1 MAVNVWCVHALVN
14 IDLSI
19 NMETKKA
26 AWLDAAEAVAA
37 LGVSR
42 ATLYAYVSRG
52 RIRSEA
58 APGGERR
65 RRYSRD
71 DIERLAARSRER
83 RNPEK
88 AAEQALHWGLPI
100 LESAITLIADERIYY
115 RGHDASLCARERSV
129 ADVAALLWTGTAD
142 GAALA
147 PPPPRARADR
157 SGRRNDLS
165 FIAAAQSALALASAA
180 DPLAYDLRPH
190 AVAQTGWRILWL
202 LTRLAAG
209 DPRGAST
216 IDAALAAAW
225 GVPRSAD
232 LLRAA
237 LVACADHELNVSTFT
252 ARCVASAGA
261 SPYNVVIAGLAA
273 LEGTKHGGATS
284 RMDASW
290 DALRRS
296 ADLRA
301 AFAERLRRG
310 ELIEGFG
317 HPLYPGGDPRAALL
331 LSLLPKGKAAT
342 FARELAAAARAVIGE
357 APTVDFALVAVARAL
372 GLPGGAALTLF
383 AIGRTI
389 GWIGHAIEQ
398 YAASAM
404 IRPRAKYVGVSPV
417 DSARSALRN

>member
-1 MAVNVWCVHALVN
+1 MQEA
-14 IDLSI
+14 
-19 NMETKKA
+19 KA
-26 AWLDAAEAVAA
+26 AWIDADAAVET
-37 LGVSR
+37 LGISR

-71 DIERLAARSRER
+71 DIERLKARSRER

-115 RGHDASLCARERSV
+115 RGHDADALARERSV
-129 ADVAALLWTGTAD
+129 ADVAALLWTGSI
-142 GAALA
+142 GGGVLGPSPRALA
-147 PPPPRARADR
+147 SPRMRE
-157 SGRRNDLS
+157 GLT
-165 FIAAAQSALALASAA
+165 FIAAAQATLALASADDA
-180 DPLAYDLRPH
+180 LAYDLRPRT
-190 AVAQTGWRILWL
+190 VAQTGWRIVWL

-209 DPRGAST
+209 GGRAADTVDATLAS
-216 IDAALAAAW
+216 AW

-232 LLRAA
+232 LIRAA
-237 LVACADHELNVSTFT
+237 LIACADHELNVSTFT

-273 LEGTKHGGATS
+273 LEGTKHGGATA
-284 RMDASW
+284 RV
-290 DALRRS
+290 DALWDTLRRM

-301 AFAERLRRG
+301 AFTERLRRG
-310 ELIEGFG
+310 EAIEGFG
-317 HPLYPGGDPRAALL
+317 HPLYPGGDPRASLL
-331 LSLLPKGKAAT
+331 LAMLPKGKAAT
-342 FARELAAAARAVIGE
+342 FARELAVAAKAVIGE

-372 GLPGGAALTLF
+372 GLPNGAALTLF

-398 YAASAM
+398 YEANSI
-404 IRPRAKYVGVSPV
+404 IRPRAKYVGAAPV
-417 DSARSALRN
+417 A

>member
-1 MAVNVWCVHALVN
+1 MHVAVN
-14 IDLSI
+14 IDSII
-19 NMETKKA
+19 NMEAKKA
-26 AWLDAAEAVAA
+26 AWLDAGEAVAA

-58 APGGERR
+58 TPGGERR

-115 RGHDASLCARERSV
+115 RGHDASVCARERSV
-129 ADVAALLWTGTAD
+129 ADVAALLWTGAAD
-142 GAALA
+142 GAVLAA
-147 PPPPRARADR
+147 PPHARTKRGGTTDMP
-157 SGRRNDLS
+157 
-165 FIAAAQSALALASAA
+165 FIAAAQSALALASSA

-190 AVAQTGWRILWL
+190 AVTRTGWRILWL

-209 DPRGAST
+209 DYRNAST
-216 IDAALAAAW
+216 IDATLAAAW

-273 LEGTKHGGATS
+273 LEGTKHGGATA

-290 DALRRS
+290 DTLRRS
-296 ADLRA
+296 GDLRA
-301 AFAERLRRG
+301 ALTERLRRG

-331 LSLLPKGKAAT
+331 LSLLPKGKAAS
-342 FARELAAAARAVIGE
+342 FARELAAAAKAVLGE

-372 GLPGGAALTLF
+372 ALPAGAALTLF

-404 IRPRAKYVGVSPV
+404 IRPRAKYVGVTPV
-417 DSARSALRN
+417 DSARPALRD

>member
-1 MAVNVWCVHALVN
+1 MQEA
-14 IDLSI
+14 
-19 NMETKKA
+19 KA
-26 AWLDAAEAVAA
+26 AWIDADAAVET
-37 LGVSR
+37 LGISR

-71 DIERLAARSRER
+71 DIERLKARSRER

-115 RGHDASLCARERSV
+115 RGHDADALARERSV
-129 ADVAALLWTGTAD
+129 ADVAALLWTGSI
-142 GAALA
+142 GGGVLGPSPRALA
-147 PPPPRARADR
+147 SPRMRE
-157 SGRRNDLS
+157 GLT
-165 FIAAAQSALALASAA
+165 FIAAAQATLALASADDA
-180 DPLAYDLRPH
+180 LAYDLRPRT
-190 AVAQTGWRILWL
+190 VAQTGWRIVWL

-209 DPRGAST
+209 GGRAADTVDATLAS
-216 IDAALAAAW
+216 AW
-225 GVPRSAD
+225 DVPRSAD
-232 LLRAA
+232 LIRAA
-237 LVACADHELNVSTFT
+237 LIACADHELNVSTFT

-273 LEGTKHGGATS
+273 LEGTKHGGATA
-284 RMDASW
+284 RV
-290 DALRRS
+290 DALWDTLRRM

-301 AFAERLRRG
+301 AFTERLRRG
-310 ELIEGFG
+310 EAIEGFG
-317 HPLYPGGDPRAALL
+317 HPLYPGGDPRASLL
-331 LSLLPKGKAAT
+331 LAMLPKGKAAT
-342 FARELAAAARAVIGE
+342 FARELAVAAKAVIGE

-372 GLPGGAALTLF
+372 GLPNGAALTLF

-398 YAASAM
+398 YEANSI
-404 IRPRAKYVGVSPV
+404 IRPRAKYVGAAPV
-417 DSARSALRN
+417 A

>member
-1 MAVNVWCVHALVN
+1 MQKA
-14 IDLSI
+14 
-19 NMETKKA
+19 KA
-26 AWLDAAEAVAA
+26 AWIDADAAVET
-37 LGVSR
+37 LGISR

-71 DIERLAARSRER
+71 DIERLKARSRER

-115 RGHDASLCARERSV
+115 RGHDAAALARERSV
-129 ADVAALLWTGTAD
+129 ANVAALLWTG
-142 GAALA
+142 A
-147 PPPPRARADR
+147 PGGSVLGPPPRTPAPPRTR
-157 SGRRNDLS
+157 EGLT
-165 FIAAAQSALALASAA
+165 FIAAAQAALALASADDA
-180 DPLAYDLRPH
+180 LAYDLRPRT
-190 AVAQTGWRILWL
+190 VAQTGWRIVWL

-209 DPRGAST
+209 GGRAAETVDATLAS
-216 IDAALAAAW
+216 AW
-225 GVPRSAD
+225 SVPRSAD
-232 LLRAA
+232 LIRAA
-237 LVACADHELNVSTFT
+237 LIACADHELNVSTFT

-273 LEGTKHGGATS
+273 LEGTKHGGATA
-284 RMDASW
+284 RV
-290 DALRRS
+290 DALWDTLRRM

-301 AFAERLRRG
+301 AFTDRLRRG
-310 ELIEGFG
+310 EVIEGFG

-331 LSLLPKGKAAT
+331 LAMLPKGKTAT
-342 FARELAAAARAVIGE
+342 FARDFAGAAKAVIGE

-372 GLPGGAALTLF
+372 GLPNGAALTLF

-398 YAASAM
+398 YEANSI
-404 IRPRAKYVGVSPV
+404 IRPRAKYVGAAPV
-417 DSARSALRN
+417 A

>member
-1 MAVNVWCVHALVN
+1 MHVLVN
-14 IDLSI
+14 IDSTI

-26 AWLDAAEAVAA
+26 AWLDADEAVAA

-58 APGGERR
+58 APGGDRR

-83 RNPEK
+83 RNPER

-115 RGHDASLCARERSV
+115 RGQDADTCARERSV

-142 GAALA
+142 GALLG
-147 PPPPRARADR
+147 PPPRARAE
-157 SGRRNDLS
+157 RRERGDVP
-165 FIAAAQSALALASAA
+165 FIAAAQSALALASGA

-190 AVAQTGWRILWL
+190 AVARTGWKILWL
-202 LTRLAAG
+202 LTRLAAR
-209 DPRGAST
+209 DYRAADT
-216 IDAALAAAW
+216 IDTALATAW

-237 LVACADHELNVSTFT
+237 LIACADHELNVSTFT

-290 DALRRS
+290 DALRQS
-296 ADLRA
+296 GDLRA

-331 LSLLPKGKAAT
+331 LALLPKGKAAT
-342 FARELAAAARAVIGE
+342 FARELAAAAKAVLGE

-404 IRPRAKYVGVSPV
+404 IRPRAKYVGVTPV
-417 DSARSALRN
+417 DSARLALRD

>member
-1 MAVNVWCVHALVN
+1 VHVLVN
-14 IDLSI
+14 IDSTI
-19 NMETKKA
+19 NMEAKKA
-26 AWLDAAEAVAA
+26 AWLDADEAVAA

-115 RGHDASLCARERSV
+115 RGHDATVCARERSV

-142 GAALA
+142 GAALVT
-147 PPPPRARADR
+147 PPRARKAHR
-157 SGRRNDLS
+157 GSNNMP
-165 FIAAAQSALALASAA
+165 FIAAAQSALARASAA

-190 AVAQTGWRILWL
+190 AVTQTGWRILWL

-209 DPRGAST
+209 HYRDAST
-216 IDAALAAAW
+216 VDAALAAAW

-237 LVACADHELNVSTFT
+237 LIACADHELNVSTFA

-284 RMDASW
+284 RMDAAW

-296 ADLRA
+296 GDLRA

-317 HPLYPGGDPRAALL
+317 HPLYRGGDPRAALL
-331 LSLLPKGKAAT
+331 LSLLPKGKAAS
-342 FARELAAAARAVIGE
+342 FAGELAAAAKAVIGE

-372 GLPGGAALTLF
+372 GLPRGAALTLF
-383 AIGRTI
+383 AVGRTI

-404 IRPRAKYVGVSPV
+404 IRPRAKYVGVTPDV
-417 DSARSALRN
+417 

>member
-1 MAVNVWCVHALVN
+1 MHVLVN
-14 IDLSI
+14 IDSTI
-19 NMETKKA
+19 NMEKSKA
-26 AWLDAAEAVAA
+26 AWLDADEAVEA

-71 DIERLAARSRER
+71 DIERLKARSRER

-115 RGHDASLCARERSV
+115 RGHDADALARARSV
-129 ADVAALLWTGTAD
+129 ADVAALLWTGNAD
-142 GAALA
+142 GRALG
-147 PPPPRARADR
+147 PPPRTAAAARVRD
-157 SGRRNDLS
+157 GTP
-165 FIAAAQSALALASAA
+165 FIAAAQTTLALASAD
-180 DPLAYDLRPH
+180 DPLAYDLRPRT
-190 AVAQTGWRILWL
+190 VAQTGWRIVWL
-202 LTRLAAG
+202 LTRLAAPG
-209 DPRGAST
+209 GRTTET
-216 IDAALAAAW
+216 IDATLGSAW
-225 GVPRSAD
+225 GAPRSAD
-232 LLRAA
+232 LIRAA
-237 LVACADHELNVSTFT
+237 LIACADHELNVSTFT

-273 LEGTKHGGATS
+273 LEGTKHGGATA
-284 RMDASW
+284 RVDAAW
-290 DALRRS
+290 DALRRGG
-296 ADLRA
+296 DVRA
-301 AFAERLRRG
+301 ALTERLRRG

-317 HPLYPGGDPRAALL
+317 HRLYPGGDPRAALL
-331 LSLLPKGKAAT
+331 LGMLPKGKTAT
-342 FARELAAAARAVIGE
+342 LAREVAAAAKAVIGE

-372 GLPGGAALTLF
+372 GLPSGAALTLF

-398 YAASAM
+398 YEANAM
-404 IRPRAKYVGVSPV
+404 IRPRAKYVGTTPI
-417 DSARSALRN
+417 A

>member
-1 MAVNVWCVHALVN
+1 MAANVFCMHVRVN
-14 IDLSI
+14 IDSTI
-19 NMETKKA
+19 NMDNQKA
-26 AWLDAAEAVAA
+26 AWLDADEAVEA
-37 LGVSR
+37 LGISR

-71 DIERLAARSRER
+71 DIERLAARARER

-115 RGHDASLCARERSV
+115 RGRDAIAFARVHSV
-129 ADVAALLWTGTAD
+129 ADAAALLWTGTSD
-142 GAALA
+142 GALLGPTPRGRAERPTAKGA
-147 PPPPRARADR
+147 P
-157 SGRRNDLS
+157 
-165 FIAAAQSALALASAA
+165 FIAVAQSALALAAAA

-202 LTRLAAG
+202 LTRLAAPSG
-209 DPRGAST
+209 GEAQT
-216 IDAALAAAW
+216 IDTALTSAW
-225 GVPRSAD
+225 GVPRSAA
-232 LLRAA
+232 LLRTA
-237 LVACADHELNVSTFT
+237 LIACADHELNVSTFT

-273 LEGTKHGGATS
+273 LEGTKHGGATA
-284 RMDASW
+284 RVDAAW
-290 DALRRS
+290 DTLRRS
-296 ADLRA
+296 DDLRR

-310 ELIEGFG
+310 ETIEGFG
-317 HPLYPGGDPRAALL
+317 HRLYPGGDPRAALL
-331 LSLLPKGKAAT
+331 LSMLPKGKAAT
-342 FARELAAAARAVIGE
+342 LARDVAAAAKAVLGE

-372 GLPGGAALTLF
+372 GLPHGAALTLF

-398 YAASAM
+398 YEAAAM
-404 IRPRAKYVGVSPV
+404 IRPRAKYVGATPAV
-417 DSARSALRN
+417 

>member
-1 MAVNVWCVHALVN
+1 MP
-14 IDLSI
+14 
-19 NMETKKA
+19 KPKA
-26 AWLDAAEAVAA
+26 AWLDADEAVSA

-65 RRYSRD
+65 SRYSRD
-71 DIERLAARSRER
+71 DIERLVARSRER

-115 RGHDASLCARERSV
+115 RGYDATALARTSSV

-142 GAALA
+142 GRTLGPPPRTLA
-147 PPPPRARADR
+147 PPRARA
-157 SGRRNDLS
+157 GAA
-165 FIAAAQSALALASAA
+165 FIAAAQQALALASAD

-190 AVAQTGWRILWL
+190 AVAQTGWRIVWL
-202 LTRLAAG
+202 LTKLAAG
-209 DPRGAST
+209 GSADGET
-216 IDAALAAAW
+216 VDATLAAVWAA
-225 GVPRSAD
+225 PRAAE
-232 LLRAA
+232 LIRAA
-237 LVACADHELNVSTFT
+237 LIACADHELNVSTFT

-273 LEGTKHGGATS
+273 LEGTKHGGATA
-284 RMDASW
+284 RVDAAW
-290 DALRRS
+290 DTLRRS
-296 ADLRA
+296 DDLRR

-310 ELIEGFG
+310 ETIEGFG
-317 HPLYPGGDPRAALL
+317 HRLYPGGDPRAALL
-331 LSLLPKGKAAT
+331 LSMLPKGKAAT
-342 FARELAAAARAVIGE
+342 LARDVAAAAKAVLGE

-372 GLPGGAALTLF
+372 GLPNGAALTLF

-398 YAASAM
+398 YEAAAM
-404 IRPRAKYVGVSPV
+404 IRPRAKYVGATPAV
-417 DSARSALRN
+417 